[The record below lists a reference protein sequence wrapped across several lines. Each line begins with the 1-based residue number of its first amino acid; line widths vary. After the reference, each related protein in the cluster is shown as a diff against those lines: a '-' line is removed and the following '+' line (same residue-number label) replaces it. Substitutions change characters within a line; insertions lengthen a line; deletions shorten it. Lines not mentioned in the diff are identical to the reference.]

1 MCLLWQNKKR
11 VRRIMSQDIFSIWE
25 NLKAEKKAAQ
35 EKGIN
40 GVTKKEV
47 LIVDGMNTFL
57 RCFMAIPTMNE
68 DGLHTGGITGFL
80 KSVGYAI
87 KSYQPDRCVIVFDGH
102 GGSFKRKKIYPD
114 YKAKRATKIR
124 LNRVYEDHLTNED
137 ISLQK
142 QLQRLV
148 TYLQSLPVNMISLE
162 NVEADDTIAY
172 LAIDTFKDW
181 NTTIMSADKD
191 FLQIV
196 NDHIKVWSPTKKR
209 TYSPPDVLNEYGI
222 SSANFVYFRT
232 LDGDTSD
239 NVPGIRG
246 CGLKTIAKAFP
257 MLTGDRIELAQI
269 KEYATQNKG
278 KLKVYETILE
288 NWNDV
293 ERNYALMQLND
304 TVLTTAAQLH
314 VKDIIDQPIPKLNRF
329 ELMKQMSSDNLTNTI
344 NNLPSWM
351 NECFSKLNNFVR
363 D

>member
-1 MCLLWQNKKR
+1 
-11 VRRIMSQDIFSIWE
+11 MSADVFSIWE
-25 NLKAEKKAAQ
+25 NLKAEKKAAE

-40 GVTKKEV
+40 AVTKKEV

-68 DGLHTGGITGFL
+68 DGLHTGGISGFL

-87 KSYQPDRCVIVFDGH
+87 KSYQPDRCIIVFDGH
-102 GGSFKRKKIYPD
+102 GGSFKRRKIYPD
-114 YKAKRATKIR
+114 YKAHKRTKIR
-124 LNRVYEDHLTNED
+124 LNRIYEENLTDED
-137 ISLQK
+137 ISMQK

-148 TYLQSLPVNMISLE
+148 AYLQSLPVNMLALE
-162 NVEADDTIAY
+162 NVEADDTIAH
-172 LAIDTFKDW
+172 LALDTFKDW

-196 NDHIKVWSPTKKR
+196 SDHVKVWSPTKKR
-209 TYSPPDVLNEYGI
+209 LYGPQDVLNEYGV

-232 LDGDTSD
+232 LDGDVSD

-246 CGLKTIAKAFP
+246 CGLKTIVKAFP
-257 MLTGDRIELAQI
+257 MLTGDRVELAQL
-269 KEYATQNKG
+269 KEYATQNAG
-278 KLKVYETILE
+278 KLKVYDTIIE

-293 ERNYALMQLND
+293 ERNYALMQLTD
-304 TVLTTAAQLH
+304 TALTTMAQLH
-314 VKDIIDQPIPKLNRF
+314 VKEVIEKPIPKLNRF
-329 ELMKQMSSDNLTNTI
+329 ELMRQMSSDNLTNTI
-344 NNLPSWM
+344 YNLPNWM